1 MPRKLERNVLTGS
14 WGRVRVPIR
23 KSELLSSRPTCDF
36 FLISFPPQDPFGEKR
51 GHFDYQS
58 LLMRLGLIRQ
68 KVLERLHNENAEMD
82 SDSSS
87 SGTETDLHGSLRV

>member
-1 MPRKLERNVLTGS
+1 MLCSYDQVEHAFDMGPK
-14 WGRVRVPIR
+14 
-23 KSELLSSRPTCDF
+23 LLSRVSHPDLNLPSYPAC
-36 FLISFPPQDPFGEKR
+36 LLSPQDPFGEKR

>member
-1 MPRKLERNVLTGS
+1 MCIWRGPGAVLSRGS
-14 WGRVRVPIR
+14 HPD
-23 KSELLSSRPTCDF
+23 SNLPSPLSP
-36 FLISFPPQDPFGEKR
+36 FPPQDPFGEKR

>member
-1 MPRKLERNVLTGS
+1 MWTLCCTVPFSAPCNRLESYIPL
-14 WGRVRVPIR
+14 
-23 KSELLSSRPTCDF
+23 
-36 FLISFPPQDPFGEKR
+36 SFPLQDPFGEKR

>member
-1 MPRKLERNVLTGS
+1 MGPTLCALGWLLRLDSPISL
-14 WGRVRVPIR
+14 VPF
-23 KSELLSSRPTCDF
+23 S
-36 FLISFPPQDPFGEKR
+36 PQDPFGEKR